1 MSDPQDRAEALDE
14 DVVDIVDDITGD
26 EYGEGLP
33 TYPPDRPLGVDPAG
47 EWREDPDP
55 AYEAVPDE
63 GVGQLVEPDVS
74 TEDHEE
80 QQIADIEPG
89 TGRSAEEAAIHIEPD

>member
-33 TYPPDRPLGVDPAG
+33 TYPPDRPLGVDPPASG
-47 EWREDPDP
+47 E
-55 AYEAVPDE
+55 VPTRHTRP
-63 GVGQLVEPDVS
+63 GRGSRQLVEPDVRGRPRGA
-74 TEDHEE
+74 
-80 QQIADIEPG
+80 ADRRHRAG
-89 TGRSAEEAAIHIEPD
+89 HGQDAEAAGIEPD